1 MDLQNKG
8 PAAVNFISDKMETL
22 QVPDDAAPH
31 CQYIKDGKLH
41 FIETKLRAE
50 NHHAVAEKIVFFRQ
64 YRAQTEDT
72 TAMFQ
77 QSIEIPAAYM
87 DLIAA
92 LVQDSDEP
100 LTVLVARVNDT
111 LSPFARNEKVA
122 HKYDIAIEKAIRQI
136 AQKCSYGL
144 SQQVFDSVEHTMTN
158 IPWHLSISRWEV
170 LDISALPI
178 DMQQLVTERRKHRQT
193 MTEQVSSYIEH
204 LPSTEKSTIVNTKHR
219 NRSIYKEDKEDLARL
234 KPVETEQ
241 EKEEKRLKREEE
253 KKKREEKKQREE
265 EKRLREEEKRKQREE
280 EKRKREEAKRKKE
293 QSQLRLTA
301 LFQKTTTTQDSGS
314 THQVEQKKTIEP
326 VKPTLFP
333 AFYIKD
339 HVHIS
344 TKCLAQSGASSNSYD
359 QFKDA
364 IHHNNTSTVSIQ
376 SFLSHLR
383 PDAQQKR
390 GVSTHVDIRTL
401 LLPGA
406 SDILQV
412 PNVRMVLRMKLL
424 QFKEDVR
431 PAYYGTFTKQSRIVS
446 GRRPFAQDVDQLDYD
461 VDSEAEWEPEGEG
474 EDIHSGDEDDDDPN
488 TDMIDPEDAGWLV
501 PEGYLSDNE
510 GVEEGERSSKSL
522 YPQNASKRLAV
533 RQIVLGPCFEGEDS
547 AMEDEAL
554 RPFETQFLVD
564 VSAAEGFNPFY
575 KEPVSRSANSHATA
589 NAAATTTSPATATN
603 TTTTATSTTSTTA
616 GPHPPKLTDEQSIAL
631 ISVINEKQ
639 SESIPS
645 LINEAKAN
653 SILKDVSKRSLAAQI
668 KNIAVKEK
676 RGTSRLSWYVKDPL
690 ATATA
695 TPPSPPQPPQPQSQP
710 LAQPPPTTQ

>member
-1 MDLQNKG
+1 MDLQSKG
-8 PAAVNFISDKMETL
+8 PTAVNFISDKMETL
-22 QVPDDAAPH
+22 QVPDNASPN

-41 FIETKLRAE
+41 FIEPKLRAE
-50 NHHAVAEKIVFFRQ
+50 NHHAVAEKIIFFRQ
-64 YRAQTEDT
+64 YRAQTEG
-72 TAMFQ
+72 TAEMFQ
-77 QSIEIPAAYM
+77 QTIEIPPAYM

-111 LSPFARNEKVA
+111 LSPFARSEKAA
-122 HKYDIAIEKAIRQI
+122 HKYDIAIEKAIRQT

-144 SQQVFDSVEHTMTN
+144 GQQVFDSIEHSMAN

-170 LDISALPI
+170 YDISSLPT
-178 DMQQLVTERRKHRQT
+178 DMQQIVTERRKHRQI
-193 MTEQVSSYIEH
+193 MTEQVSAYIQN
-204 LPSTEKSTIVNTKHR
+204 LPPSEKSTIVNTKHR
-219 NRSIYKEDKEDLARL
+219 NRSIYKEDKDDTARL

-280 EKRKREEAKRKKE
+280 EKRIRTEEKKKREEEKRKKE
-293 QSQLRLTA
+293 QSQLRLTS
-301 LFQKTTTTQDSGS
+301 LFQKTTPTQDSS
-314 THQVEQKKTIEP
+314 SPHHVEQKTIEP
-326 VKPTLFP
+326 AKPTLFP

-344 TKCLAQSGASSNSYD
+344 NRCSAQSSPNISSYD
-359 QFKDA
+359 QFKNA
-364 IHHNNTSTVSIQ
+364 THNTSDVSIQ
-376 SFLSHLR
+376 NFLSQMT
-383 PDAQQKR
+383 PDTKQKR

-510 GVEEGERSSKSL
+510 GVEEGGERSGKPL

-533 RQIVLGPCFEGEDS
+533 RQVVLGPFFEGEDA
-547 AMEDEAL
+547 AMEDEVM

-564 VSAAEGFNPFY
+564 VPAEGFNPFY
-575 KEPVSRSANSHATA
+575 KEPVSRSVNGNTTA
-589 NAAATTTSPATATN
+589 NATTTSTTGSHSPAAVTNTTNATN
-603 TTTTATSTTSTTA
+603 TTPTTN
-616 GPHPPKLTDEQSIAL
+616 PPKLTDEQSIAL

-653 SILKDVSKRSLAAQI
+653 SVLKDVSKRSLAAQI
-668 KNIAVKEK
+668 KSIAVKEK
-676 RGTSRLSWYVKDPL
+676 RGTDTRLSWYVKDS
-690 ATATA
+690 ATSL
-695 TPPSPPQPPQPQSQP
+695 TPPPPQPQPQP
-710 LAQPPPTTQ
+710 QPPATQ

>member
-1 MDLQNKG
+1 MDLLNKG
-8 PAAVNFISDKMETL
+8 PTAVNFISDKMETL
-22 QVPDDAAPH
+22 QVPDNASSH
-31 CQYIKDGKLH
+31 CEYIKDGKLH
-41 FIETKLRAE
+41 FIEPKLRAE
-50 NHHAVAEKIVFFRQ
+50 NHGAVAEKIMFFRQ
-64 YRAQTEDT
+64 FRAQTES
-72 TAMFQ
+72 TAEMFQ
-77 QSIEIPAAYM
+77 QTIEIPPAYM

-92 LVQDSDEP
+92 LTQDSEEP
-100 LTVLVARVNDT
+100 LTVLIARINDT

-122 HKYDIAIEKAIRQI
+122 HKYDIAIEKAVRQT

-144 SQQVFDSVEHTMTN
+144 SQQVFDSIEHTMTN

-170 LDISALPI
+170 FDISALPI
-178 DMQQLVTERRKHRQT
+178 DMQQIVTERRKHRQN
-193 MTEQVSSYIEH
+193 MTEKVSTFIQN
-204 LPSTEKSTIVNTKHR
+204 LPSNEKSTIVNTKHR
-219 NRSIYKEDKEDLARL
+219 NRSIYKEDKDDTARL

-253 KKKREEKKQREE
+253 KKKREEKRQREE
-265 EKRLREEEKRKQREE
+265 EKRQREEEKRKQREE
-280 EKRKREEAKRKKE
+280 EKRIRTEEKKKREEEKRKKE
-293 QSQLRLTA
+293 QSQLRLTS
-301 LFQKTTTTQDSGS
+301 LFQKTAPTQDSS
-314 THQVEQKKTIEP
+314 PHHVEKTIEP

-344 TKCLAQSGASSNSYD
+344 DKCSAQSSSEYD
-359 QFKDA
+359 QFKSA
-364 IHHNNTSTVSIQ
+364 LNNSSNVSIQ
-376 SFLSHLR
+376 NFVSEIF
-383 PDAQQKR
+383 PDARQKR

-431 PAYYGTFTKQSRIVS
+431 PAYYGTFTKKSSIVS
-446 GRRPFAQDVDQLDYD
+446 GRRPFSQDVDKLDYD

-474 EDIHSGDEDDDDPN
+474 EDIHSGDEDEEDPN

-510 GVEEGERSSKSL
+510 GVEEGERSGKPS
-522 YPQNASKRLAV
+522 YPQNSSRRLAV
-533 RQIVLGPCFEGEDS
+533 RQIVLGPFFEGEDS
-547 AMEDEAL
+547 AMEDEVL

-564 VSAAEGFNPFY
+564 VSAEGFNPFY
-575 KEPVSRSANSHATA
+575 KEPVSRSVNNNTTANAASTATSGLNSHAT
-589 NAAATTTSPATATN
+589 
-603 TTTTATSTTSTTA
+603 TTTTATT
-616 GPHPPKLTDEQSIAL
+616 HPPKLTDEQSNAL

-668 KNIAVKEK
+668 KSIAVKEK
-676 RGTSRLSWYVKDPL
+676 RGTDTRLSWYVREPVPNPSPTS
-690 ATATA
+690 AQP
-695 TPPSPPQPPQPQSQP
+695 TPP
-710 LAQPPPTTQ
+710 TQ